1 MAGFLLLIFIVLMIF
16 IVIKVNGLKY
26 RAKQGV
32 LNKVGL
38 GSSNINSATDSLLEK
53 GNLKK
58 FLASHPTYTE
68 ESLKQLLKEI
78 AMEVANRNLTHSA
91 DEKVLSKLA
100 EDNKVTKYS
109 NMQIVGCSLF
119 SYVERGNLLV
129 GKVTFSDGKDEYMM
143 FLRFNLIGDECKLIK
158 YQMQKGAVVGF

>member
-58 FLASHPTYTE
+58 FLASIYRRKLETVI
-68 ESLKQLLKEI
+68 K
-78 AMEVANRNLTHSA
+78 RNC
-91 DEKVLSKLA
+91 
-100 EDNKVTKYS
+100 YG
-109 NMQIVGCSLF
+109 GC
-119 SYVERGNLLV
+119 
-129 GKVTFSDGKDEYMM
+129 
-143 FLRFNLIGDECKLIK
+143 
-158 YQMQKGAVVGF
+158 